1 MINSNKIILT
11 YGTFD
16 MFHIGH
22 LNLLRSLR
30 SMGSKLVVGVS
41 TDEFNAVKGKETL
54 VPYAE
59 RASIVAAIRYVDEVF
74 PERDWEQ
81 KEADIARYKA
91 DVFAMGNDWT
101 GKFDYLSNVCQVV
114 YLPRTEG
121 ISTTEIK
128 NLSRTR
134 LRKDL
139 EHVLLGS
146 EQVSTIVG
154 TLLGRLQ

>member
-1 MINSNKIILT
+1 MTNSNKIILT

-16 MFHIGH
+16 MFHVGH

-30 SMGSKLVVGVS
+30 SMGSRLVVGVS
-41 TDEFNAVKGKETL
+41 TDEFNAIKGKETL
-54 VPYAE
+54 VPFAE
-59 RASIVAAIRYVDEVF
+59 RASIVAGIRYVDEVF
-74 PERDWEQ
+74 PENDWEQ
-81 KEADIARYKA
+81 KESDIARYNA

-101 GKFDYLSNVCQVV
+101 GKFDYLSSVCQVV

-121 ISTTEIK
+121 ISSTEIK
-128 NLSRTR
+128 NLSRAR
-134 LRKDL
+134 LRQDL